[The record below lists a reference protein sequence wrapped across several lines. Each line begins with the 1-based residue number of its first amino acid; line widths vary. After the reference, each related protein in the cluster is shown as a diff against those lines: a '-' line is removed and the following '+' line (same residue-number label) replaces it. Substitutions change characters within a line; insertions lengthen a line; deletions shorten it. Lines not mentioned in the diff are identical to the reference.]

1 MELGNGLY
9 ESIFKSTFSTEVI
22 FPTINIIS
30 RWKRIIRVYKNPR
43 IKQFT
48 EEGEPLRSVL
58 PPFVG
63 ELRYDL
69 NNGRIPGKLTPG
81 SDCDISFPLANL
93 KRKRKLSRVNFRK
106 GTGKNWPIADRC
118 VPSNDP
124 RNNCGTYSGSSSLA
138 FLKWRMVVFLHT
150 PTDSS

>member
-9 ESIFKSTFSTEVI
+9 ESVFKLTFSTEVI

-30 RWKRIIRVYKNPR
+30 RWKRIIRVGKNPC

-69 NNGRIPGKLTPG
+69 NNGHVPGKLTPG
-81 SDCDISFPLANL
+81 NNCDISFPLANL

-106 GTGKNWPIADRC
+106 EFWGQGKI
-118 VPSNDP
+118 
-124 RNNCGTYSGSSSLA
+124 GQ
-138 FLKWRMVVFLHT
+138 
-150 PTDSS
+150 